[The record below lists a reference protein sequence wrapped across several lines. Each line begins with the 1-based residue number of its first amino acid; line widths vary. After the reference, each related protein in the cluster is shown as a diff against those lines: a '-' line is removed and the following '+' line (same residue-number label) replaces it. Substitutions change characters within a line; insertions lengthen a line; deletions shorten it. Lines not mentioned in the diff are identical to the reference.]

1 YRDNFG
7 FEIKEGK
14 TNFFI
19 GNIGQGRIEVM
30 KHPLTD
36 KCHLAIRVSDFEQA
50 VAALQARGIA
60 LEEPLQTPPGMKAVF
75 LKDPDPSGNLVHLL
89 WIEE

>member
-1 YRDNFG
+1 
-7 FEIKEGK
+7 
-14 TNFFI
+14 
-19 GNIGQGRIEVM
+19 M

-50 VAALQARGIA
+50 VAALKARGIA
-60 LEEPLQTPPGMKAVF
+60 LEEPLPTPPGMKAVF
-75 LKDPDPSGNLVHLL
+75 LKDPDPAGNLVHLL